1 MSNKAKRLFLI
12 NRVLIVLTI
21 AAILAG
27 LLFDQWGIVLLNALV
42 RCYSCIGIG

>member
-1 MSNKAKRLFLI
+1 MRHKENRLFLT

-27 LLFDQWGIVLLNALV
+27 LLFDQWRIVLFNAVVL
-42 RCYSCIGIG
+42 CLSCMGLE